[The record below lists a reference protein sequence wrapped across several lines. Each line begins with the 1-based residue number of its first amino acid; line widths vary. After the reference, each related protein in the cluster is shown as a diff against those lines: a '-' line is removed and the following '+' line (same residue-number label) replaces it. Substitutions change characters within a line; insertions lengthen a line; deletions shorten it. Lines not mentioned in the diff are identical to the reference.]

1 MISRPLLASGTLLT
15 MPTETPTPFS
25 RATDELRIVLFEG
38 IHETAVQALSDGG
51 FVNIQ
56 RYPKALE
63 GDALLD
69 AVKDAHFIGIRSR
82 TQMTKEVFD
91 AAKELR
97 AVGCFCIGTNQVDLT
112 SAREAGVPVFNAP
125 FSNTRSVAELVIA
138 ESVFLMRDIPAKN
151 ANAHRGEWRKSASGS
166 YEVRGKH
173 LGIVGYGHIGSQ
185 VGVLAESMGMRVFYY
200 DTNAKLAL
208 GNATP
213 VRSLHGLLQVADV
226 VTLHVPGT
234 PETVRMIGQDEFA
247 QMRDGAA
254 LINASRG
261 SVIEIDALVE
271 ALESGKVRGAAL
283 DVFPTEPK
291 SNADPFES
299 PLKKFDNV
307 ILTPHVGGSTEEAQE
322 SIGVEVAE
330 KIVRFQKNGSTLSA
344 VNFPEVSLPKNNGT
358 YRLLHIHRNQPG
370 VLAQIN
376 QVFSGSGINISGEY
390 LQTDDHLGYVVVD
403 FDITDEFDRSKLEQL
418 KAIDGTLR
426 ARILVR

>member
-1 MISRPLLASGTLLT
+1 M
-15 MPTETPTPFS
+15 
-25 RATDELRIVLFEG
+25 
-38 IHETAVQALSDGG
+38 
-51 FVNIQ
+51 
-56 RYPKALE
+56 
-63 GDALLD
+63 
-69 AVKDAHFIGIRSR
+69 
-82 TQMTKEVFD
+82 
-91 AAKELR
+91 
-97 AVGCFCIGTNQVDLT
+97 
-112 SAREAGVPVFNAP
+112 
-125 FSNTRSVAELVIA
+125 
-138 ESVFLMRDIPAKN
+138 
-151 ANAHRGEWRKSASGS
+151 
-166 YEVRGKH
+166 
-173 LGIVGYGHIGSQ
+173 
-185 VGVLAESMGMRVFYY
+185 
-200 DTNAKLAL
+200 
-208 GNATP
+208 
-213 VRSLHGLLQVADV
+213 
-226 VTLHVPGT
+226 TLHVPGT